1 MTYLVWS
8 RTLDLY
14 TVNRHNLLIV
24 RLLYEKRK
32 ELSDAANK
40 LKNGLWKIDETREK
54 VQTMSGELEEA
65 RANVA
70 VFQKQCEEF
79 LVVIVQQKR
88 DADEQQKVDYYAAAA
103 QEIPRN
109 ILFLLLFC
117 FLQLFFC

>member
-1 MTYLVWS
+1 MKSSSGRWS
-8 RTLDLY
+8 AT
-14 TVNRHNLLIV
+14 V

-40 LKNGLWKIDETREK
+40 LKNGLSKIDETREK

-79 LVVIVQQKR
+79 LVIIVQQKR
-88 DADEQQKVDYYAAAA
+88 DADEQQKVPHRGTHSLSVLRTY
-103 QEIPRN
+103 Q
-109 ILFLLLFC
+109 
-117 FLQLFFC
+117 

>member
-1 MTYLVWS
+1 M
-8 RTLDLY
+8 DLY

-117 FLQLFFC
+117 FLQLFFCWI

>member
-1 MTYLVWS
+1 MIGENFEGTCTSVEVTS
-8 RTLDLY
+8 ATDDCR
-14 TVNRHNLLIV
+14 

-40 LKNGLWKIDETREK
+40 LKNGLSKIDETREK

-79 LVVIVQQKR
+79 LVIIVQQKR
-88 DADEQQKVDYYAAAA
+88 DADEQQKV
-103 QEIPRN
+103 QRTQVN
-109 ILFLLLFC
+109 NSQC
-117 FLQLFFC
+117 